1 MRTLLSTRSSYS
13 FLNSLLNI
21 PQIVTSAKELGYQS
35 VVLADI
41 GVLYGDNQFH
51 LECKK
56 QDIKPIYGLQLF
68 VENEVFFILA
78 KNNQGFKQLM
88 KLSQLLSVE
97 PLTLET
103 LSRYSSECIVI
114 YSTENSSIE
123 PLMLADDV
131 SECLK
136 IITALSRYFREFRV
150 GFSLMESPLFSHK
163 NRQLITY
170 TQQNN
175 FKTVALENAYYLKED
190 DEPMLK
196 IVQAIDLNVS
206 LSDTRLSA
214 QPYHYILEYDKRVSL
229 YDDLTNKYTDEL
241 SELCTVNLDEFNT
254 TLPTYQNEY
263 QVNSKEFLNQLA
275 KAGLRRRFNNEVQT
289 KYSERLNYELDVINK
304 MGFEDY
310 FLIVYDF
317 ILYAKKE
324 DILVGPGRGSAAA
337 SLVAYSL
344 GITDVDPL
352 AYDLIFERFLNPER
366 ISMPDIDTD
375 FEDSKRDQV
384 IQYVV
389 DKYGHDHVA
398 HIITFSTLSQRQVIR
413 DVGKVLGCNPKVIEQ
428 MSKSTINRPGT
439 TLQQSLKDSPSLREL
454 INTRSDAKR
463 VFEVALKL
471 EGLPRQRSLHAAGM
485 VMSNDSLDDVIPTIY
500 VDENLLCTQ
509 YTMEQLEDMGLVKMD
524 FLGLKN
530 LSIISEIVDAIKEQ
544 NPEFD
549 LKSISMN
556 DQKTYRL
563 LSSGYTLGIFQ
574 LESDGMIALLKQMMP
589 HEFKDIFDAIALYRP
604 GPMKNRA
611 TYIKNRR
618 DKQMIESIH
627 PSVDAI
633 LESTYGILIYQEQ
646 VLQIAR
652 EFAGFSYGK
661 ADVLRRAITKKDAA
675 GMASMKQE
683 FLLAQPFDVAEKLW
697 ALMEKFAEYGFNKAH
712 SVSYAVIAYQMAY
725 LKANYPL
732 LFYKALLN
740 SVIGSTSKL
749 KAYTKECR
757 SRQIKLLSPSLN
769 FSYAQFS
776 LQEGGIRLC
785 LSMIRSIGLHSA
797 KVIETI
803 RYEQGL
809 FKDYFDAVARLNK
822 AKINQ
827 SQIENLIYAGAFDE
841 FNYSRQTMI
850 VNLPEVLK
858 YAEIIKIELDQHT
871 LLDYN
876 LAEKPTLTT
885 ITDNNV
891 DMSRNEANVLG
902 FHFSTHPVLSIKQSQ
917 VALRDNLSDAIEVLG
932 YYTFYA
938 SIVSNKEI
946 TTKNRQKMSFVTLED
961 EWDSLEAILFPKE
974 FEKYSKI
981 INTKSVYKV
990 SGQTQKNRNDQSLS
1004 FIIKHLERV
1013 A

>member
-1 MRTLLSTRSSYS
+1 
-13 FLNSLLNI
+13 
-21 PQIVTSAKELGYQS
+21 
-35 VVLADI
+35 
-41 GVLYGDNQFH
+41 
-51 LECKK
+51 
-56 QDIKPIYGLQLF
+56 
-68 VENEVFFILA
+68 
-78 KNNQGFKQLM
+78 
-88 KLSQLLSVE
+88 
-97 PLTLET
+97 
-103 LSRYSSECIVI
+103 
-114 YSTENSSIE
+114 
-123 PLMLADDV
+123 
-131 SECLK
+131 
-136 IITALSRYFREFRV
+136 
-150 GFSLMESPLFSHK
+150 
-163 NRQLITY
+163 
-170 TQQNN
+170 
-175 FKTVALENAYYLKED
+175 
-190 DEPMLK
+190 
-196 IVQAIDLNVS
+196 
-206 LSDTRLSA
+206 
-214 QPYHYILEYDKRVSL
+214 
-229 YDDLTNKYTDEL
+229 
-241 SELCTVNLDEFNT
+241 
-254 TLPTYQNEY
+254 
-263 QVNSKEFLNQLA
+263 
-275 KAGLRRRFNNEVQT
+275 
-289 KYSERLNYELDVINK
+289 
-304 MGFEDY
+304 
-310 FLIVYDF
+310 
-317 ILYAKKE
+317 
-324 DILVGPGRGSAAA
+324 
-337 SLVAYSL
+337 
-344 GITDVDPL
+344 
-352 AYDLIFERFLNPER
+352 
-366 ISMPDIDTD
+366 
-375 FEDSKRDQV
+375 
-384 IQYVV
+384 
-389 DKYGHDHVA
+389 
-398 HIITFSTLSQRQVIR
+398 
-413 DVGKVLGCNPKVIEQ
+413 
-428 MSKSTINRPGT
+428 
-439 TLQQSLKDSPSLREL
+439 
-454 INTRSDAKR
+454 
-463 VFEVALKL
+463 
-471 EGLPRQRSLHAAGM
+471 
-485 VMSNDSLDDVIPTIY
+485 
-500 VDENLLCTQ
+500 
-509 YTMEQLEDMGLVKMD
+509 
-524 FLGLKN
+524 
-530 LSIISEIVDAIKEQ
+530 
-544 NPEFD
+544 
-549 LKSISMN
+549 
-556 DQKTYRL
+556 
-563 LSSGYTLGIFQ
+563 
-574 LESDGMIALLKQMMP
+574 
-589 HEFKDIFDAIALYRP
+589 
-604 GPMKNRA
+604 
-611 TYIKNRR
+611 
-618 DKQMIESIH
+618 
-627 PSVDAI
+627 
-633 LESTYGILIYQEQ
+633 
-646 VLQIAR
+646 
-652 EFAGFSYGK
+652 
-661 ADVLRRAITKKDAA
+661 
-675 GMASMKQE
+675 MASMKQE

-697 ALMEKFAEYGFNKAH
+697 VLMEKFAEYGFNKAH